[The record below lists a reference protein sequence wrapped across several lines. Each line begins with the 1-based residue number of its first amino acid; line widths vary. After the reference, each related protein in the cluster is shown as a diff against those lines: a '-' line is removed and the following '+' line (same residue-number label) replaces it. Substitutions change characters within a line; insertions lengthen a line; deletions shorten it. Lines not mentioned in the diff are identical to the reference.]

1 MIYDHL
7 LNLTHYKDI
16 NPNLDLAIDY
26 LLSHDLRNLDIGT
39 YHISP
44 EVILMVQSNQ
54 LSESFD
60 HIFEYHKKYLDIHYV
75 IEGHEVIKLGK
86 GDKVEVEEYLGDIGF
101 IKC

>member
-1 MIYDHL
+1 
-7 LNLTHYKDI
+7 
-16 NPNLDLAIDY
+16 
-26 LLSHDLRNLDIGT
+26 
-39 YHISP
+39 
-44 EVILMVQSNQ
+44 MVQSNQ

-101 IKC
+101 IKCSEETSFDLRDNYIAFFFPEEAHQPNGMGSLGNYVKKGVLKVLMA